1 MQDQTTILISN
12 IGNRNIT
19 YKGVTYPSFSKD
31 TKEILGSF
39 RDWTQK
45 LLKNLEEE
53 KQHIKLNILDTL
65 IDEKKGKI
73 NKIYLFYSDHPEGE
87 RNDQDTLFEAEIM
100 KILIEEQYQ
109 IPTELKKVKAVVVDN
124 NTLLRFY
131 RNALRSINKYNKQP
145 YIIVCDAG
153 GTAQQK
159 SALKIILEFS
169 LPANRYEVQY
179 VNFGKLKKIEPIEYR
194 NIISTEQAASLIDD
208 GQYYSAI
215 KVLGFDSP
223 ELANNQKDK
232 NFKLLA
238 HLFFRFHA
246 NEVYALRNI
255 QSKLALESPLLDAYL
270 KKQAFSKNEVLK
282 KVFGDS
288 SFLKVIERFYKV
300 IFYHKRQKWS
310 STILALS
317 QFYED
322 FFEYSYSHLKDKMDV
337 EKEFEIQ
344 YASFIT
350 NFNRNKNPKDHYRIN
365 GFSVP
370 VRCMICKL
378 SDVPSISAIGKLIS
392 PYLTHTDES
401 LDTIKSN
408 TYALNGIRNKIA
420 HEGKIIT
427 NAEKEM
433 HLPYLDIL
441 IENLKEVLMLEKE
454 DLFEALNDFV
464 IERLRTT

>member
-1 MQDQTTILISN
+1 MQKQTRILVSN
-12 IGNRNIT
+12 IGNRNIS

-39 RDWTQK
+39 RDWSQK
-45 LLKNLEEE
+45 LLKNFEEE
-53 KQHIKLNILDTL
+53 KQHIELNILDTL
-65 IDEKKGKI
+65 IDEKQEEI
-73 NKIYLFYSDHPEGE
+73 DKIYLFYSDHPAGE

-131 RNALRSINKYNKQP
+131 RNALRSINKFNKQP

-179 VNFGKLKKIEPIEYR
+179 VNFGKLEQIEPIEYR
-194 NIISTEQAASLIDD
+194 NIISTEQAASLIED

-223 ELANNQKDK
+223 ELATNQKDK

-246 NEVYALRNI
+246 NEVYALSNI
-255 QSKLALESPLLDAYL
+255 QSKIALESPLLDAYL
-270 KKQAFSKNEVLK
+270 KKQAFSKNEELK
-282 KVFGDS
+282 KVFGEAA
-288 SFLKVIERFYKV
+288 FLKITERFYKV
-300 IFYHKRQKWS
+300 IFYFKRQKWS
-310 STILALS
+310 STLLALS

-322 FFEYSYSHLKDKMDV
+322 FFEYAYRHLKDQMDI
-337 EKEFEIQ
+337 ENKFKIQ
-344 YASFIT
+344 YTSFIT
-350 NFNRNKNPKDHYRIN
+350 DFNKDKAPKDHYRIN

-378 SDVPSISAIGKLIS
+378 SEVTSISTVGKLIS
-392 PYLTHTDES
+392 PHLTYTDDS
-401 LDTIKSN
+401 VATPN
-408 TYALNGIRNKIA
+408 VYTLNGIRNKIA

-427 NAEKEM
+427 NSDKAL
-433 HLPYLDIL
+433 HLPYLDKLIEQLKEIL
-441 IENLKEVLMLEKE
+441 ILEKE
-454 DLFEALNDFV
+454 DLFGELNDFV
-464 IERLRTT
+464 IERLRST